1 LFFIIAWLGRSSLSL
16 SMAKRSH
23 SMVPMPPPS
32 VPPAHLRSSRA
43 ADRGGGSH
51 SSGIGGSGPASG
63 VPKRGDR
70 VARILA
76 SLDTH
81 SAPKPE
87 YQAPTAKKSS
97 SVAWR
102 PAAVDDDDDDYE
114 PTVVADSSI
123 AGDEIIILDAEV
135 HTPPYVESDDDGYG
149 DAVKT
154 EDNDEYGDGYGN
166 TVKTEIKDDEYG
178 DDGYGNVKTEVKDE
192 EYGDGYGNTVK
203 TEDKDEYGMGY
214 GNTTKTEV
222 KDESDDDG
230 YGNVKT
236 EIKDEYGDGY
246 GNDED
251 NDNDE
256 YGMGYGNVKT
266 EDDEYGGYGNT
277 VRTDDEYGGYG
288 NTDDEYG
295 DADHGDDISHYT
307 EHMPWGSTRKLNLE
321 LALSQLRAMTQPELA
336 EHFKQLGYGKL
347 KGIGWFWK
355 PGADVWAFR
364 HSKKRGG
371 GQSRRMQQQQQQQ
384 SRSSTDRRM
393 QQQQQQQ
400 QSRSSTDN
408 PDLVDAPWR
417 VGSR

>member
-1 LFFIIAWLGRSSLSL
+1 
-16 SMAKRSH
+16 MAKRA
-23 SMVPMPPPS
+23 PPS
-32 VPPAHLRSSRA
+32 ALPRGSAA
-43 ADRGGGSH
+43 ADLGGGS
-51 SSGIGGSGPASG
+51 SGPAIG
-63 VPKRGDR
+63 VPKRGDQ

-81 SAPKPE
+81 RRPAF
-87 YQAPTAKKSS
+87 QAPTAKKSAS
-97 SVAWR
+97 MAWR
-102 PAAVDDDDDDYE
+102 PAAVDDDDDDDYE
-114 PTVVADSSI
+114 PTLVADSSI

-135 HTPPYVESDDDGYG
+135 HTPPYVESDD
-149 DAVKT
+149 
-154 EDNDEYGDGYGN
+154 GDGDGN

-178 DDGYGNVKTEVKDE
+178 EDGYGNVKTEVKDE

-203 TEDKDEYGMGY
+203 TEDKDEYGIGY
-214 GNTTKTEV
+214 GNTKTEV

-236 EIKDEYGDGY
+236 EIKDEYD
-246 GNDED
+246 DD
-251 NDNDE
+251 
-256 YGMGYGNVKT
+256 GYGNVKT
-266 EDDEYGGYGNT
+266 EVKDEEYGDGN
-277 VRTDDEYGGYG
+277 TDDEHGGYG
-288 NTDDEYG
+288 NTDDEHGGYGNTG

-307 EHMPWGSTRKLNLE
+307 AHMPWESTRKLDLE

-336 EHFKQLGYGKL
+336 DHFRALGYGKL

-355 PGADVWAFR
+355 PLADVWAFR
-364 HSKKRGG
+364 ASKKRGG
-371 GQSRRMQQQQQQQ
+371 GQSRRMQQHQQQQ

-393 QQQQQQQ
+393 QQQQQQ